1 MTNAY
6 LGISSFYHDSAATLV
21 VDGVVAAAVQ
31 EERFTRRRHDRS
43 FPENAIRYCLET
55 SGLSLS
61 DLRAVVY
68 HEDPALKFDRVKSNF
83 RYAGP
88 RSYSAFL
95 AVMPEWDSWK
105 LNTLEHIRAEL
116 RRTHPGEHCEVR
128 HSTHHRSHAAS
139 AFLPS
144 PYVRAAVLTI
154 DGVGEWETT
163 SMWAGDGISMQKIG
177 NINYPHS
184 LGFLYSAFTQ
194 YCGFKVDSGEYK
206 LMGLAP
212 YGTPRYA
219 SDVRNHLIDLKAD
232 GSFELNIPR
241 FEFVRG
247 QSMIGEKFE
256 EIFGR
261 PARLANVELEQFHC
275 DVAASV
281 QQVTEEVVLG
291 LARHCREVTGMD
303 RLVMAGGVALNCVA
317 NGVLDRAEIFDE
329 LWVQPAAGDAGCSLG
344 AALDAAVQESG
355 TRVHLGSGSD
365 AMRGALLGPEYD
377 KAQIRRQLDEL
388 GAVYQDHGR
397 HIAAVTAGHLA
408 NGKVVGWFQGR
419 MEFGPRALGAR
430 SIIGDARSHQMQRT
444 LNLKIKYR
452 ESFRPFAPA
461 VLAEDAPQYFATR
474 SPSPYMLLVSDVL
487 PGLRRGE
494 AGGLGSINEVRST
507 IPAVT
512 HVDYSARVQTVT
524 RESNAAFHELLSEFK
539 ELTNTSVLANTS
551 FNVRGEPIVMTPLHA
566 YICFMRTEMDTLAI
580 GPYLLCKEA
589 QPTFEDPHEN
599 WRDTIDL
606 D

>member
-512 HVDYSARVQTVT
+512 PVDYSARVQTVT